1 MIKVLLLEDETMIQ
15 MLLEDYVSDLGYETI
30 PTSNLDEALA
40 ASDSHEFDIALLDIN
55 LGDGTNS
62 FPMAERMVERGKP
75 FAFMSGYSS
84 QSIEGFET
92 IPKLSKPINFALLT
106 KTLQEL
112 AERAVSPKA

>member
-15 MLLEDYVSDLGYETI
+15 MLLEDYVSDLGYATV
-30 PTSNLDEALA
+30 PTSNLDEALET
-40 ASDSHEFDIALLDIN
+40 SDTVEFDIALLDIN

-62 FPMAERMVERGKP
+62 FPMAQRLVDRGIP

-84 QSIEGFET
+84 QSIEGFES
-92 IPKLSKPINFALLT
+92 IPKLSKPINFGLLT

-112 AERAVSPKA
+112 AERAVSAKA